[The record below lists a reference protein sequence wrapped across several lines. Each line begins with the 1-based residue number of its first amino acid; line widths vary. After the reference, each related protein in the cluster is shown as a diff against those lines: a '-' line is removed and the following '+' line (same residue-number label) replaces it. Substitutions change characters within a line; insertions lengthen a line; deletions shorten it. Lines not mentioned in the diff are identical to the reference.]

1 MNAEQPLE
9 RRPDDPPLVYDA
21 HIFCCIN
28 ERPPGHRRGCCGSKG
43 SKQLCDYMCR
53 LAITLGLG
61 SRVRANIAGCLN
73 MCDYGPAMVIYPE
86 GVWYTYSTEKDIEE
100 ILRKHVMRGERV
112 ERLLLRPAPGFGRT

>member
-1 MNAEQPLE
+1 
-9 RRPDDPPLVYDA
+9 
-21 HIFCCIN
+21 
-28 ERPPGHRRGCCGSKG
+28 
-43 SKQLCDYMCR
+43 MCR

-61 SRVRANIAGCLN
+61 NRVRANIAGCLN

-112 ERLLLRPAPGFGRT
+112 ERLLLRPAPAFGRT